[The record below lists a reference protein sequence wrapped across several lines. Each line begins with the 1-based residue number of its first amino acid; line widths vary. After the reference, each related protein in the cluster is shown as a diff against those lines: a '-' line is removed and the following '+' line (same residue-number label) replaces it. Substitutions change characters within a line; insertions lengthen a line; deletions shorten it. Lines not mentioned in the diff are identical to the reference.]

1 MNTVK
6 NLIVG
11 CGISGAVIA
20 RQLAEAGEKALVIDI
35 KNHIGGNIYDYSD
48 NGITV
53 HKYGPHIFHTNNKEV
68 WDFISRFTKWL
79 PYQHKVLGLVDGQFI
94 PIPFNLNSLRKVFPT
109 ILADKIETK
118 LLDKFGINKKV
129 PILELRQA
137 GDKDLEFLA
146 QYIYEKIFLEYTI
159 KQWGLSPDKID
170 PNVSAR
176 VPVYISR
183 DDRYFQDKYQG
194 IPLNGYTAMIKQLL
208 NHPNIEVCLK
218 KPFDKNR
225 MKYTRLFWTGSVDE
239 LFEYKFGELPYRSVY
254 LDFQKHNSQEFQ
266 KLAVINYP
274 CNYDFTRICEYKW
287 FLNEQSDKII
297 ISYEYPQKFKLGKN
311 DRCYPI
317 VSQDNNNLYDKYL
330 DEVKKLKNVYCLGR
344 LGDYKYY
351 DMDKA
356 VLRALELY
364 GEILK

>member
-1 MNTVK
+1 
-6 NLIVG
+6 
-11 CGISGAVIA
+11 
-20 RQLAEAGEKALVIDI
+20 
-35 KNHIGGNIYDYSD
+35 
-48 NGITV
+48 
-53 HKYGPHIFHTNNKEV
+53 
-68 WDFISRFTKWL
+68 
-79 PYQHKVLGLVDGQFI
+79 
-94 PIPFNLNSLRKVFPT
+94 
-109 ILADKIETK
+109 
-118 LLDKFGINKKV
+118 
-129 PILELRQA
+129 
-137 GDKDLEFLA
+137 
-146 QYIYEKIFLEYTI
+146 
-159 KQWGLSPDKID
+159 
-170 PNVSAR
+170 
-176 VPVYISR
+176 
-183 DDRYFQDKYQG
+183 
-194 IPLNGYTAMIKQLL
+194 
-208 NHPNIEVCLK
+208 
-218 KPFDKNR
+218 